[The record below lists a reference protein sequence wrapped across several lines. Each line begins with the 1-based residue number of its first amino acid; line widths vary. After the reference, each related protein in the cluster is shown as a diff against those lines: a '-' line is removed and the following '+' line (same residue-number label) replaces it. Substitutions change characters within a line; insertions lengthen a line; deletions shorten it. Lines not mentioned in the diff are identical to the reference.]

1 MTISSALRRHRLI
14 WLSRRG
20 WKMRLVLWGGAIA
33 VGVVSVAFAWAANQA
48 QALFQHIVFRP
59 WVALLLTPLGF
70 MVCAWAAR
78 VLFPGAQ
85 GSGIPQAIAARH
97 LRDNAA
103 REKLLSLRLTAGKI
117 LLTLVGLLC
126 GASIGREGPT
136 VQVGASIMLGAA
148 RLGGMGR
155 ERGLILAGS
164 AAGVAAAFNT
174 PLAGIVF
181 AIEEMSRAFETR
193 TSGMV
198 LVAVILAGMASL
210 GLVGNYSY
218 FGHSMSTLLV
228 TIDWIA
234 VLVCGVVGGLA
245 GTAFAFIVVRG
256 TKIIK
261 AWLGRSSNSRKGPL
275 RRALLL
281 AGLCGLVVA
290 LCGLLS
296 GGATYGTGYDAARGA
311 VEGHGMAG
319 SFASL
324 KFLATAAS
332 TLSGIP
338 GGLFAP
344 SLAVGAGIGNM
355 VASLLG
361 VHAVGAIVLL
371 GMAAYFSGVVQAP
384 ITSFVIIGEM
394 SGATGMVIPLMLA
407 SFIGYGISRLF
418 QRQSL
423 YHALAHNFLAEAN
436 RASST

>member
-1 MTISSALRRHRLI
+1 MSSTTLRRHRLLL
-14 WLSRRG
+14 LSRRH

-33 VGVVSVAFAWAANQA
+33 VGVVSVAFAWAANRA
-48 QALFQHIVFRP
+48 QDLFGRILFNP
-59 WVALLLTPLGF
+59 WFALLLTPLGF
-70 MVCAWAAR
+70 LLCAWAAKTI
-78 VLFPGAQ
+78 FAGSQ

-97 LRDNAA
+97 LKDDAA
-103 REKLLSLRLTAGKI
+103 RSRLLSLRLTAGKI
-117 LLTLVGLLC
+117 LLTLLGLAC

-148 RLGGMGR
+148 RLGGMGG

-181 AIEEMSRAFETR
+181 AIEEMSRAFESR
-193 TSGMV
+193 TSGLV
-198 LVAVILAGMASL
+198 LIAVILAGMASL

-218 FGHSMSTLLV
+218 FGHSASMLKV

-234 VLVCGVVGGLA
+234 VPVCGVLGGLLGA
-245 GTAFAFIVVRG
+245 LFARIVVRG
-256 TKIIK
+256 TTVIRG
-261 AWLGRSSNSRKGPL
+261 WTRVQPL

-281 AGLCGLVVA
+281 AGVCGLIVA

-296 GGATYGTGYDAARGA
+296 GGATYGTGYEAARGA
-311 VEGHGMAG
+311 IEGHTL
-319 SFASL
+319 ASTYAPL
-324 KFLATAAS
+324 KFLATLAS
-332 TLSGIP
+332 SLSGIP

-344 SLAVGAGIGNM
+344 SLSVGAGLGEI
-355 VASLLG
+355 VARLLG

-394 SGATGMVIPLMLA
+394 SGADGMVIPLMLTA
-407 SFIGYGISRLF
+407 VIAYGVSKSF
-418 QRQSL
+418 QRESL
-423 YHALAHNFLAEAN
+423 YHALARNFLADLK
-436 RASST
+436 R